1 MYSNLNDNQFDS
13 MADTANEASGESSSN
28 QQQPVDGGSPPQ
40 SMEEEADNASL
51 NTLARTVQSYLYA
64 TAAVRNMSVAQAAT
78 DSGSASPPPAGKL
91 KRGLECALLDAQH
104 DMVRRFE
111 AKNAVLE
118 ELLNKFENCNIAHTK
133 YKFSRQEPGD
143 KMNRTVQGLTR
154 LLHLFANCESY
165 FSLMLSPV
173 ADNFYME
180 TSLSRH
186 RQVRQAIK
194 QVSEASRQSTPQFH
208 ICPLCSHCLLE
219 PITLTCG
226 CSYCKSCLNEY
237 NLIGQAVGASGLTI
251 QCYSCGKPHPKNP
264 ADCLK
269 VNTLIALIV
278 EKLWSVN
285 VEIKKLRN
293 DIRNYVIY
301 DFESNRTFDLHKY
314 EFLFEQA
321 YEKGK
326 HPKHLTII
334 DLNPPTSIF
343 DLIFLDKS
351 NHLLLA
357 DLFLINYFSENYE
370 RSLRFAQ
377 QLVQLKPDW
386 IMVN

>member
-1 MYSNLNDNQFDS
+1 MYSNLNDNDQFDS
-13 MADTANEASGESSSN
+13 IADSANETSGESSAS
-28 QQQPVDGGSPPQ
+28 QQPNEGGSPPH

-78 DSGSASPPPAGKL
+78 NSGSASPPPAGKL

-118 ELLNKFENCNIAHTK
+118 ELLNKFENCNITHTK
-133 YKFSRQEPGD
+133 YKFSRHEPGE

-165 FSLMLSPV
+165 FSLMLSPL

-180 TSLSRH
+180 TSLSKH

-194 QVSEASRQSTPQFH
+194 QVGEVSRQPAAQFH

-237 NLIGQAVGASGLTI
+237 NLIGQAVEASGLTI
-251 QCYSCGKPHPKNP
+251 QCYSCGKPQPKNP

-293 DIRNYVIY
+293 DIRNYVIF
-301 DFESNRTFDLHKY
+301 DFESNRTFNLHKY

-326 HPKHLTII
+326 QLKHLN
-334 DLNPPTSIF
+334 DL
-343 DLIFLDKS
+343 
-351 NHLLLA
+351 
-357 DLFLINYFSENYE
+357 YFPYY
-370 RSLRFAQ
+370 LYKFICK
-377 QLVQLKPDW
+377 L
-386 IMVN
+386 